1 MKDEVMK
8 GVGSNVTMLG
18 VVSFLTDISSEM
30 IFPILPIFLTAILG
44 AGKEVLGLI
53 EGAADS
59 VASLVEIFSGYWAD
73 RTGKR
78 KDLVIFG
85 YGISSLVKVGIA
97 LSTAWWHVLIM
108 RSLERVGK
116 GIRTSPRDAIIAASS
131 EKGARGKAFG
141 FHRMM
146 DTVGAIIGPLL
157 AYGIFAFAGSA
168 EPGYRTIFLAALI
181 PAFLAVLVILLFVKE
196 PAKPQEK
203 QEKKPSFW
211 ESLKQLPQEYKSFL
225 KISLLFSLSYF
236 SFAFFIVRASDL
248 GVKPESVVILYVIYN
263 IVYAAASIPIG
274 MLSDSV
280 GRKKVI
286 AGAFALY
293 ALVCVGFA
301 LATDWLH
308 FALLFAVY
316 GIFVAA
322 DESVNKAYISDI
334 SQEGKRGM
342 ALGAYNTAI
351 GAAYLPASVVAG
363 AVWASFGA
371 PAAFSLA
378 AVVAFVSAFAFFI
391 YRS

>member
-18 VVSFLTDISSEM
+18 VVSFLTDVSSEM

-59 VASLVEIFSGYWAD
+59 VASLVEIFSGYWSD

-78 KDLVIFG
+78 KDLVVLG
-85 YGISSLVKVGIA
+85 YGTSSLVKAGIA

-146 DTVGAIIGPLL
+146 DTLGAIIGPLL

-168 EPGYRTIFLAALI
+168 EPGYRTIFLTALI
-181 PAFLAVLVILLFVKE
+181 PAFLAVLVILFFVKE
-196 PAKPQEK
+196 PSRPQEK

-225 KISLLFSLSYF
+225 KVSLLFSLSYF

-248 GVKPESVVILYVIYN
+248 GVTPESVVLLYVLYN
-263 IVYAAASIPIG
+263 IVYAAASIPVG
-274 MLSDSV
+274 MLSDSI

-286 AGAFALY
+286 AGAFVLY
-293 ALVCVGFA
+293 ALVCIGFA
-301 LATDWLH
+301 LASDWIH
-308 FALLFAVY
+308 FAFLFAVY

-322 DESVNKAYISDI
+322 DESVNKAYITDI

-351 GAAYLPASVVAG
+351 GAAYLPASVIAG

-371 PAAFSLA
+371 PAAFALA
-378 AVVAFVSAFAFFI
+378 AAVASVSAFAFFI
-391 YRS
+391 YLK